1 MEGTGLASL
10 QSGVGLGAGAF
21 LVCGLNDA
29 HQSAVAQLNG
39 RAVRCRIFA
48 ATKKG
53 TPTEVR
59 IPYNLA
65 DSGGLEPPTP
75 GSVGRCSIQLSYES
89 PGRPT

>member
-10 QSGVGLGAGAF
+10 QSGVGLGASAF
-21 LVCGLNDA
+21 LVFGLSDA

-53 TPTEVR
+53 TPAEAR
-59 IPYNLA
+59 IPLFFWRA
-65 DSGGLEPPTP
+65 WRDSNP
-75 GSVGRCSIQLSYES
+75 
-89 PGRPT
+89 RPSA